1 MLLRAL
7 CMNGKKSNKKNI
19 KNNEYD
25 PVGEYEGKR
34 PLNTP
39 YEFFL

>member
-1 MLLRAL
+1 MLLRAV

-25 PVGEYEGKR
+25 PVGEYEGMKKK
-34 PLNTP
+34 
-39 YEFFL
+39 

>member
-7 CMNGKKSNKKNI
+7 CMNGKSNKKNI

-25 PVGEYEGKR
+25 PVGEYEGMKKK
-34 PLNTP
+34 
-39 YEFFL
+39 